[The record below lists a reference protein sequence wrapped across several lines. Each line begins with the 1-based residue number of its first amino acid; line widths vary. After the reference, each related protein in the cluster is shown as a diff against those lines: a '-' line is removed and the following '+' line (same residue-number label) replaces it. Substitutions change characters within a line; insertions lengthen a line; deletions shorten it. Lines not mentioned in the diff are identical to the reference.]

1 MTYQEIEILDM
12 QDNALQMLSDKERET
27 IELRFGLINREFLT
41 YKEVA
46 RKRGVSVTRVEQ
58 VLKRSFRK
66 IRRYMYLNKHLTD
79 TFPPNNNNQTTQ

>member
-1 MTYQEIEILDM
+1 MTHQEIEILDI
-12 QDNALQMLSDKERET
+12 QDKALQALSDKERET
-27 IELRFGLINREFLT
+27 IELRFGLINRELLT

-66 IRRYMYLNKHLTD
+66 IRRYMYLNKDLTD
-79 TFPPNNNNQTTQ
+79 TFPPNNNNQTT